1 MKYRVPSSPTPP
13 RTKML
18 FDAHL
23 HQLSPQRHALGAETN
38 NALVEL
44 AAQQTSKPLS
54 KQCGKP
60 SKDAAKHL
68 EE

>member
-18 FDAHL
+18 FDARL
-23 HQLSPQRHALGAETN
+23 HQFSHQRHALGAETN

-60 SKDAAKHL
+60 TKDAAKHL